1 MLLKYYCLWCGIN
14 NYMHIF
20 SFNADLIKVKR
31 SVYKDHD
38 PAILDFSSWCIYYK
52 VSGRKRLF
60 LIQQWNKQNQ
70 KKHVEDDSKVRFFS
84 SQLDHLS
91 SATYR
96 EERCS
101 VARVQQRINLVLK
114 KICTVYR
121 VKMSMKNKVCYIRN
135 LLVVFELPVMNY
147 FK

>member
-1 MLLKYYCLWCGIN
+1 MDWSNLLLLKYYCLWCGIN

-70 KKHVEDDSKVRFFS
+70 KKHVEDDSKVRFFLLNLIIWVV
-84 SQLDHLS
+84 QHTEKNVVPLPEYN
-91 SATYR
+91 SAL
-96 EERCS
+96 
-101 VARVQQRINLVLK
+101 NLVLK
-114 KICTVYR
+114 KICIVYR
-121 VKMSMKNKVCYIRN
+121 AD
-135 LLVVFELPVMNY
+135 MNMNEVI
-147 FK
+147 